1 MITRGK
7 NGVNEKQAKIALK
20 GDINKTTTVSCDTSV
35 ILSVLYFTGKE
46 KQRPTDIGYETKQE
60 IIKSC
65 SY

>member
-7 NGVNEKQAKIALK
+7 NGVNEKQAKNALK
-20 GDINKTTTVSCDTSV
+20 GDAKITSAVSCDSSV

-46 KQRPTDIGYETKQE
+46 KQRPTDLGYETKQE
-60 IIKSC
+60 IIKSS